1 MCFHHLPLTY
11 LEIKVCFNFIGIHS
25 VMLSSYA
32 PHSLL
37 YKRDSDRFNVLI
49 KVLNK

>member
-1 MCFHHLPLTY
+1 MPLPS
-11 LEIKVCFNFIGIHS
+11 LEITVCFNFIEVHS

-32 PHSLL
+32 PHSPL